1 MAAAKRFDKL
11 ETERVL
17 TFEHVI
23 ADLMPFT
30 DTPFALDVQLGQT
43 RMTIGELLEL
53 DVGSLVELKKSAGEP
68 MDVLSKGRVLMRGE
82 VTVLEDT
89 LGLRIV
95 EIVDPN
101 RRI

>member
-1 MAAAKRFDKL
+1 LSAKRSDRL
-11 ETERVL
+11 DTDRVV

-23 ADLMPFT
+23 TDLMPFI
-30 DTPFALDVQLGQT
+30 DTPFKLEIQLGQT
-43 RMTIGELLEL
+43 RMTIRDLLDLE
-53 DVGSLVELKKSAGEP
+53 VGSIVELKKSAGEP
-68 MDVLSKGRVLMRGE
+68 MDVICKGRPLMRGE

-101 RRI
+101 RRV